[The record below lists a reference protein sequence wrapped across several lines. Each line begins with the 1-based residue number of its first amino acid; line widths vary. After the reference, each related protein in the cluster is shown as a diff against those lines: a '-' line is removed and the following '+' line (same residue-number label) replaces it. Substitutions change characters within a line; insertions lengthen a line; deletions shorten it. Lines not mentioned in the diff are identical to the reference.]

1 MITPKLHPLL
11 LLCFAFALGA
21 CDPESTGQRANIG
34 GEAPAAAKPAGPAA
48 VAGAAGA
55 AAAAATKAGEEKPAE
70 APGEYAYN
78 PIGKRDPFRSF
89 FRAVED
95 TEIPNPTPLQR
106 FDIEQ
111 YKLVGVVW
119 GIDSP
124 RAMVQD
130 PEQTGHILELGTYV
144 GKHWGRVTQIS
155 RTSVVVTEEYK
166 EADGNLV
173 TEQTVIALPVEEGG
187 TL

>member
-1 MITPKLHPLL
+1 MTTPKLHALL
-11 LLCFAFALGA
+11 LMSFAFALGA

-34 GEAPAAAKPAGPAA
+34 GEAPAAAAKPAGPAA

-55 AAAAATKAGEEKPAE
+55 AADPTKAGEEKPPE

>member
-1 MITPKLHPLL
+1 MISPRSRAVLL
-11 LLCFAFALGA
+11 MSFALALGA
-21 CDPESTGQRANIG
+21 CDPETTGERANVG
-34 GEAPAAAKPAGPAA
+34 GEAPSAPKPVAPA
-48 VAGAAGA
+48 VAGAADPA
-55 AAAAATKAGEEKPAE
+55 KAGEEKAAE
-70 APGEYAYN
+70 TPGEYAYN

-89 FRAVED
+89 FRAIED

>member
-34 GEAPAAAKPAGPAA
+34 GEAPAAAAAKPAGPAA
-48 VAGAAGA
+48 VAGAADPA
-55 AAAAATKAGEEKPAE
+55 KAGEEKAPE

>member
-1 MITPKLHPLL
+1 VITPQRRALL
-11 LLCFAFALGA
+11 LMSFVLALGA

-34 GEAPAAAKPAGPAA
+34 GEAPAAAAAKPAGPAA
-48 VAGAAGA
+48 VAGAADPA
-55 AAAAATKAGEEKPAE
+55 KAGEEKAPE

>member
-1 MITPKLHPLL
+1 MITPKLHALL

-34 GEAPAAAKPAGPAA
+34 GEAPAAAAKPAGPAA
-48 VAGAAGA
+48 AGAAGA
-55 AAAAATKAGEEKPAE
+55 AADPTKAGEEKPPE

>member
-1 MITPKLHPLL
+1 MISPPSRALL
-11 LLCFAFALGA
+11 LLSFAVALGA

-34 GEAPAAAKPAGPAA
+34 GEAPAAPKPAGPA
-48 VAGAAGA
+48 VAGAAADPTKPGA
-55 AAAAATKAGEEKPAE
+55 EAAEE

>member
-34 GEAPAAAKPAGPAA
+34 GEAPAAAAKPAGPAA
-48 VAGAAGA
+48 VAGAADPA
-55 AAAAATKAGEEKPAE
+55 KAGEEKPPE
-70 APGEYAYN
+70 ALGEYAYN